1 MQTDIPI
8 PLLFET
14 LFSRPLFTGLRNEPT
29 LSPGE
34 PSSKTCLLSI
44 STLPC
49 CPRPRNI
56 SSIRM
61 YAVCRAETGKMTIE
75 RIQNLPSKIECSFA
89 GWLISIKFAWS
100 PIEERRKGKWKIF
113 DGGIKQTIST
123 DISNERNR
131 STRLHYSDQASYP
144 PVFRWSRPKLLTK
157 ETLSTPFLLLSSP
170 PVLTIPHVLS
180 KLSQLLSA
188 RLPLPSLTLYPPSL
202 LKTFSNYPRIR
213 RVQSLYSS
221 SAEVK
226 LRKFDREAGNNFAR
240 FEGGI
245 LNRGRWAVLRTW
257 QLSTSYGYR
266 SLVMVESLIMKV
278 TNIQVDFCSIR
289 AIIQFHLLKSEWEE
303 ENLYFPQIDP
313 SSNFPIVQISSSFLD
328 S

>member
-89 GWLISIKFAWS
+89 GWLISIKFEWS

-131 STRLHYSDQASYP
+131 STRLHY
-144 PVFRWSRPKLLTK
+144 
-157 ETLSTPFLLLSSP
+157 
-170 PVLTIPHVLS
+170 
-180 KLSQLLSA
+180 
-188 RLPLPSLTLYPPSL
+188 
-202 LKTFSNYPRIR
+202 
-213 RVQSLYSS
+213 
-221 SAEVK
+221 
-226 LRKFDREAGNNFAR
+226 
-240 FEGGI
+240 
-245 LNRGRWAVLRTW
+245 
-257 QLSTSYGYR
+257 
-266 SLVMVESLIMKV
+266 
-278 TNIQVDFCSIR
+278 
-289 AIIQFHLLKSEWEE
+289 
-303 ENLYFPQIDP
+303 
-313 SSNFPIVQISSSFLD
+313 
-328 S
+328 